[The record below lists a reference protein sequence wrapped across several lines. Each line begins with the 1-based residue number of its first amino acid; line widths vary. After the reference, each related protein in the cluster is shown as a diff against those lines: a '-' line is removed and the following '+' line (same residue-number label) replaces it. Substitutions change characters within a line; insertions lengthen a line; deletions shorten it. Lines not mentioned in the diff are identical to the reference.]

1 MKSNST
7 EQLLYMSFTVCLGI
21 LFFTKRKKKRL
32 VLEFKC
38 FSAFENIKFTDPVAK
53 FHFFPVYQY
62 ICNILL
68 NYKILLCITVGNFLK
83 RALNTPFH
91 AHTTI
96 IHASLFTCK
105 ARHASNPSFTCMCG
119 VSVSNQILMSD
130 KLFCSRVL
138 TCQVNH

>member
-21 LFFTKRKKKRL
+21 LFFTKRKKSDWSLSLNVL
-32 VLEFKC
+32 VHLE
-38 FSAFENIKFTDPVAK
+38 IFTDPVAK

-105 ARHASNPSFTCMCG
+105 ARHASNSSFTCMCG